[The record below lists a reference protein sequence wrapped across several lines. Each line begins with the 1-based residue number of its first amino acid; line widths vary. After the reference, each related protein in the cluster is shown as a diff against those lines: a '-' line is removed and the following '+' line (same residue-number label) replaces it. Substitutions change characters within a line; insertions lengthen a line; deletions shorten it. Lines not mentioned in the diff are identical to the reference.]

1 MNKDWHDR
9 NRMPKAASQ
18 AERIAWHVEH
28 AIHCGCRAVPESLRT
43 EAKKRLA
50 ARRGK
55 KKTTAE

>member
-9 NRMPKAASQ
+9 NGMPKAASQ
-18 AERIAWHVEH
+18 AERIAWHAEH
-28 AIHCGCRAVPESLRT
+28 AIHCGCRAVPESLRA
-43 EAKKRLA
+43 EVKKRLA